1 MNSVKSNI
9 LIFKYQM
16 LKPSCC
22 KDIGMRKYEFV
33 SRRSQLKLHSHQET
47 SLYQIC
53 LVSINLR
60 SKFKVLLR
68 HIFDASFVQ
77 NS

>member
-1 MNSVKSNI
+1 MNSDKSSI
-9 LIFKYQM
+9 LILKYQRV
-16 LKPSCC
+16 KPSGC
-22 KDIGMRKYEFV
+22 KDIRMRKYEFV

-53 LVSINLR
+53 LVSIILR